1 MASGCLETHNL
12 DIDGELDIENG
23 YVNVFDGFLLNG
35 SLLLQNSQADL
46 PAANIDATASSRG
59 HLDNES
65 WVNLH
70 YYTIN
75 EMEIVDAKIE
85 AESLPERFGGNIHVN
100 FP

>member
-46 PAANIDATASSRG
+46 PAANIDAR
-59 HLDNES
+59 
-65 WVNLH
+65 
-70 YYTIN
+70 I
-75 EMEIVDAKIE
+75 
-85 AESLPERFGGNIHVN
+85 
-100 FP
+100 